1 MRAPSWRPSG
11 PPARCRSPNTC
22 CDMRPGWSPPPIP
35 TGASSTPSGA
45 MCAGA
50 PARAGCRRSCSP
62 VKSARCWRVDT
73 TSPSTIWQP
82 SPSRRS
88 ATGSSFSS
96 RRRPTGSRP
105 TASSA
110 KSSSTP
116 PRNPPT
122 TEMAAA
128 LLEPALLRRLE
139 GLALQV
145 RRAVSGQ
152 MGGERRSRRRGQ
164 SVEFADFRNYTPGD
178 DFRLI
183 DWNAYA
189 RLDRF
194 MLRLFTAEEELPLS
208 LFVDLS
214 GSMDWGK
221 PNKAETARRL
231 AGAIA
236 YVALAALDRVRL
248 TVFADGPTSGG
259 APYRGRR
266 AAAELFARLQSLP
279 TGGVTNYQKLVWP
292 IGRQRPGMTV
302 LITDG
307 LGEPSID
314 PALAALQRAQ
324 QEGAVLQL
332 LAPPEIAPDWSG
344 DARLKDAETGLER
357 EFTATPLTQGN
368 YLRAL
373 AQRTDEIER
382 VAHRRGLRVARH
394 SPAQPLDQMVQITLR
409 RLGLLA

>member
-1 MRAPSWRPSG
+1 MVP
-11 PPARCRSPNTC
+11 
-22 CDMRPGWSPPPIP
+22 
-35 TGASSTPSGA
+35 
-45 MCAGA
+45 
-50 PARAGCRRSCSP
+50 
-62 VKSARCWRVDT
+62 
-73 TSPSTIWQP
+73 
-82 SPSRRS
+82 
-88 ATGSSFSS
+88 
-96 RRRPTGSRP
+96 
-105 TASSA
+105 
-110 KSSSTP
+110 
-116 PRNPPT
+116 
-122 TEMAAA
+122 

-139 GLALQV
+139 TLALQV

-152 MGGERRSRRRGQ
+152 MGGERRSLRRGQ

-194 MLRLFTAEEELPLS
+194 MLRLFVAEEELPLS

-214 GSMDWGK
+214 GSMDWGR
-221 PNKAETARRL
+221 PSKAETARRL

-248 TVFADGPTSGG
+248 TVFAEGATSGG

-266 AAAELFARLQSLP
+266 AAGGLFARLQSFP
-279 TGGVTNYQKLVWP
+279 SGGVTNYEKLVWP

-307 LGEPSID
+307 LGEAPID
-314 PALAALQRAQ
+314 PALTALQRAR

-332 LAPPEIAPDWSG
+332 LAPQEITPDWSG
-344 DARLKDAETGLER
+344 DARLKDAETGVER
-357 EFTATPLTQGN
+357 EFTATPLTQGT

-382 VAHRRGLRVARH
+382 AAHRRGLRFARL
-394 SPAQPLDQMVQITLR
+394 STADPIDEMVQVTLR
-409 RLGLLA
+409 RIGLLS